1 MGQWGQFDLI
11 YMINP
16 FIRIVLIETE
26 LSLILSLKYNNDKI
40 KTPIIQIWIVPA
52 LSLFLLLLLLLV
64 ILLNLP
70 LVEHFYKAV
79 FICGMINDCQS
90 LITRDRLSSPQRQR
104 APPPLRP
111 QITPDTTS
119 DDSSS
124 SSFVFECEIALVSTI
139 ASPVVS
145 RLGTSLIT
153 NFNS

>member
-1 MGQWGQFDLI
+1 MTKSKHPLFKSESS
-11 YMINP
+11 P
-16 FIRIVLIETE
+16 PS
-26 LSLILSLKYNNDKI
+26 LS
-40 KTPIIQIWIVPA
+40 
-52 LSLFLLLLLLLV
+52 LLLLLV

-79 FICGMINDCQS
+79 FICGKINDCQS

-124 SSFVFECEIALVSTI
+124 SSFVFELRNCTCLHHRLPSSL
-139 ASPVVS
+139 ASRHLS
-145 RLGTSLIT
+145 NNQFQQLIYDRLNL
-153 NFNS
+153 